1 MKVLFLKDTMPTA
14 IAGEVVEVKDG
25 FARNYLVPNEIAVL
39 ATESI
44 MSQLAGLR
52 ERAEK
57 RRQMFKADWVK
68 IGESLADAEISF
80 KVLSAPTGR
89 LYGSVTQNMIAAEI
103 EKLIERDFNRR
114 GVKLEQPIRTTG
126 VHRVKLNLYEG
137 VEGSIKLRVLPEEGP
152 PPAPVSDATDS
163 TEADVEQQSAD
174 DTKTEEVQAEAKAE
188 VEEPADSEDTPES

>member
-68 IGESLADAEISF
+68 IGESLADSEISF

-152 PPAPVSDATDS
+152 PPAPVSDS

>member
-68 IGESLADAEISF
+68 IGENLADSEISF

-152 PPAPVSDATDS
+152 PPAPVSDAT
-163 TEADVEQQSAD
+163 EADVEQQSAD